1 MDCITATNDGLPD
14 RARIHYLRAAFLE
27 PLKFVPELW
36 SLAHACSRGLRSPD
50 SDRQFIQPSET
61 ITVVSGRRFDHFVS
75 WVRKQTWEQGELED
89 TDFLKDSE
97 EKGVTIDLKG
107 GDTKGI
113 ELRLIQMKSTA
124 TTSE

>member
-1 MDCITATNDGLPD
+1 VDCITATNDGLPD

-97 EKGVTIDLKG
+97 EKGVSLDVKNS
-107 GDTKGI
+107 DTTVI
-113 ELRLIQMKSTA
+113 ELKLI
-124 TTSE
+124 